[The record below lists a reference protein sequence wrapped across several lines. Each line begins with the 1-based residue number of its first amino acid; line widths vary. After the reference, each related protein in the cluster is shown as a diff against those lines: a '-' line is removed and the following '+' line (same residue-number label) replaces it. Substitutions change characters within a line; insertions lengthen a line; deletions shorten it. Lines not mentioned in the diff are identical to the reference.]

1 MSTGGAPMKAIM
13 KQVVAA
19 SKVGIIRTPNQPT
32 YRRLSVEVTHWQNC
46 CQGFVCLCKAI
57 VAVVIEIKRVVM
69 SSGERTSEDIPT
81 PPSSV
86 GKKTY
91 LNSHR
96 SWLTGM

>member
-1 MSTGGAPMKAIM
+1 MSP
-13 KQVVAA
+13 
-19 SKVGIIRTPNQPT
+19 
-32 YRRLSVEVTHWQNC
+32 
-46 CQGFVCLCKAI
+46 
-57 VAVVIEIKRVVM
+57 
-69 SSGERTSEDIPT
+69 GERTGYGIPT